1 MKEAVEMRVRVEV
14 IAGIL
19 GLSDEVAKLG
29 RAA

>member
-1 MKEAVEMRVRVEV
+1 MKEAVEMRVRAEV

-19 GLSDEVAKLG
+19 GLSDEVAMLG

>member
-1 MKEAVEMRVRVEV
+1 VKEVVEMGVRAEV
-14 IAGIL
+14 GAGIL

>member
-1 MKEAVEMRVRVEV
+1 MKEAVEMGVRSEV
-14 IAGIL
+14 NAGIL